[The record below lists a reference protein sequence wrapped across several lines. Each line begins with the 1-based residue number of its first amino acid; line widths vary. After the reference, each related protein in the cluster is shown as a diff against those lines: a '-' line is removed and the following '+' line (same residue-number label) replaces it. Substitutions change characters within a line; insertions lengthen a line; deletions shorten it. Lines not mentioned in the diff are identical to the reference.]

1 MDFLTFFES
10 GEQPKR
16 KAVAKNSAIF
26 FKISAFTM
34 IYNLAGKI
42 FPRFICLFL
51 LSLKSHFIV

>member
-1 MDFLTFFES
+1 LTFFES